1 MEGLRERREHARRL
15 RRGRQRRR
23 VGGIAALA
31 LLIAVLVVVLTSG
44 GGAARR
50 ESPALAATYP
60 LASPRPALALTTA
73 QRPQHGAH
81 REPADRQRRRELA
94 AIRRAGKHHNYVVS
108 GRPRHRVIALTFDDG
123 PGPLTPALLTF
134 LEAHDVPATFFVIGA
149 AANDHPET
157 VRAESRAG
165 FAIGDHTELH
175 KRLEGASVALQKQ
188 QINDGATSIHAI
200 IGKRLRL
207 FRPPEGLFDTTTQ
220 KLVEQ
225 AGMLMVLWSVDTSDY
240 TKPGAAVIARR
251 ALAGARPGGIILMH
265 DGGGDR
271 SQTLAAVPV
280 IVHGLRSRGFKL
292 VTVPQLLVYDPV
304 PADQPPPHSI
314 GEPR

>member
-1 MEGLRERREHARRL
+1 M
-15 RRGRQRRR
+15 
-23 VGGIAALA
+23 IAALA

-60 LASPRPALALTTA
+60 LALPRPSLALTTA

-81 REPADRQRRRELA
+81 REPRTANAGASSLRSA
-94 AIRRAGKHHNYVVS
+94 APASTTTTLSAGDL
-108 GRPRHRVIALTFDDG
+108 RHRVIALTFDDG

-220 KLVEQ
+220 KLVKQ

-292 VTVPQLLVYDPV
+292 VTVPAT
-304 PADQPPPHSI
+304 ADLRPGSGHQPPPHSL
-314 GEPR
+314 GEG